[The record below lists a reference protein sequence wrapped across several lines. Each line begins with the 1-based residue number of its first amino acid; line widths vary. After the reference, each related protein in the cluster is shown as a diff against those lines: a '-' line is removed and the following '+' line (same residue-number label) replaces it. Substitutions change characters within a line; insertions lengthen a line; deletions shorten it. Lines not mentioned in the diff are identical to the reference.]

1 MSACVVPRSPGLMH
15 PVTRKHL
22 LHCTT
27 NMEILSCHQRENN
40 FKLYSNSRN
49 QISMKQF
56 YSFSSVIFQSL
67 AISKFTNNVTLSFFI
82 QANFAC
88 ALSVLGEP
96 GMTHLPCSAPQADW
110 HFSPLCLPAWP
121 RVHLRQMCAGS
132 VQSLVGLDWS
142 TAFGPHLLCSQAVP

>member
-1 MSACVVPRSPGLMH
+1 MPVLQLCTFPPWRGLSYLSPSLH
-15 PVTRKHL
+15 SNRRPSPCPLVWFLDL
-22 LHCTT
+22 LVSCTQWHT
-27 NMEILSCHQRENN
+27 NTCYTALQTWKYSPATSVKIILSFILIQGIR
-40 FKLYSNSRN
+40 FPWNSS
-49 QISMKQF
+49 IV
-56 YSFSSVIFQSL
+56 FSSVIFQSL

-121 RVHLRQMCAGS
+121 RVHLR
-132 VQSLVGLDWS
+132 
-142 TAFGPHLLCSQAVP
+142 